1 MKKSVSRKE
10 YHSTGAKI
18 MRKLKGKGWVAAS
31 TGLAVLTGLSVAV
44 APIQAASPSSVEN
57 VLSSILS
64 SDFEEKTTL
73 MAQEAIKEESSKAL
87 DGVTAVWTANSL
99 EDIQQEI
106 QRQKEAGLEAYVIQ
120 WGDTLSI
127 LAAATGQD
135 VIALGQLNGITNRD
149 FIITGDILIGLLDAE
164 LPTVTNHQPVQTVVV
179 TPTPTLP
186 SQPVVPSTPVT
197 PVKPDVP
204 STPETPEDSGT
215 PENPEDSEEPIK
227 PEIPE
232 TPETPETPENPENP
246 ENPVIPE
253 NPEDPETP
261 VYTDVLVK
269 EPTTLETTQTVLSEE
284 IIYDGQTGEETTT
297 IAAERYVISTEVIE
311 LSRNVTQEIIGT
323 ETYLEEI
330 PEIIKE
336 AFEVETGQYEN
347 GDPIT
352 ETRYEEK
359 ATGMMTKVERTREVV
374 TSPASTTVVSQ
385 TTTIYGLPFNVIT
398 QYDNTLEVGTQ
409 EVIQEGI
416 EGQLSSLSTTTTV
429 NDVVTETSSATET
442 TLVAA
447 QDKIIK
453 VGTKEVIGSK
463 KIVLN
468 STVTT
473 RGLIH
478 RTDPTLY
485 EDEGSTIEGQ
495 DGFVKTTVEIVTIG
509 EETTETIIEEETQ
522 EAVSD
527 IKIIGTKPIV
537 TTEKITIERPIAFE
551 TDYKEYPG
559 SDKTETILQKGV
571 NGLAIDTYLVTYT
584 KGIEDKRELL
594 NSEVSL
600 KPITEII
607 QIGSV
612 TSEVYRKEL
621 AVEEKVITP
630 EVYYNY
636 NPDLTSDVPVT
647 TREGV
652 DGLVKY
658 HYEIS
663 YNNAGEE
670 IGRILIGEEKIT
682 EALPKLVEAGSN
694 LVEIKTSVRPTQTTN
709 AYDILFHRRLSL
721 TESFKITP
729 DMMSDF
735 IEIIEDSSLP
745 TGEIVVVDEGSLGLT
760 QFTEGYYNG
769 QLIFIED
776 NHATEIEQPRKK
788 IIRVG
793 TNANSFAEDV
803 VNPNSIKWMGV
814 EIKDYQ
820 YDQDGNTV
828 YDETGEPVL
837 QTITVDIPDLNLYFK
852 ENARK
857 YSAIDFTKEQLKAID
872 NILFSNDSTYK
883 LDEEYLY
890 GTHRLKGEYYSSLF
904 NKTSHYL
911 ELFNVKHSYTDF
923 QDQFHNVRF
932 NEEDFELELDL
943 KPELITTVYNPTVN
957 FAYAEPTLTLIDSKY
972 EKGSLIETFTMIE
985 ETSID
990 PGYTSNLDPTKF
1002 HEELT
1007 EWIDGEFG
1015 KLTRIFEVVKKDG
1028 VESSRKLIDYDLTPS
1043 IMSTILEGIRG
1054 GFRVT
1059 GGKG

>member
-1 MKKSVSRKE
+1 MRRSISRRD

-44 APIQAASPSSVEN
+44 SPIQAASPQAVESVLKS
-57 VLSSILS
+57 VLS
-64 SDFEEKTTL
+64 SDFEEKSAL
-73 MAQEAIKEESSKAL
+73 VENEAIKEESSKAL
-87 DGVTAVWTANSL
+87 DKVTNKWTANSV
-99 EDIQQEI
+99 EDIRSEI
-106 QRQKEAGLEAYVIQ
+106 QRQKDAGLDAYVIQ

-127 LAAATGQD
+127 LAAATDQD
-135 VIALGQLNGITNRD
+135 TVLLGNLNGITNRD
-149 FIITGDILIGLLDAE
+149 FIITGDILSGILE
-164 LPTVTNHQPVQTVVV
+164 VEILPTASQTPVQNVVV
-179 TPTPTLP
+179 APKAPNQVEQP
-186 SQPVVPSTPVT
+186 AKPVVPTTPVT
-197 PVKPDVP
+197 P
-204 STPETPEDSGT
+204 
-215 PENPEDSEEPIK
+215 
-227 PEIPE
+227 
-232 TPETPETPENPENP
+232 
-246 ENPVIPE
+246 
-253 NPEDPETP
+253 ETP
-261 VYTDVLVK
+261 VVPEKPTVPSEPAEPDTPEVLA
-269 EPTTLETTQTVLSEE
+269 EPSVPEAQVYVDEVIQEHTVEDATHTVLSEE
-284 IIYDGQTGEETTT
+284 ILYGGESGEEITTVAGERYILSTDTVEISRDIKEEETTT
-297 IAAERYVISTEVIE
+297 
-311 LSRNVTQEIIGT
+311 
-323 ETYLEEI
+323 ETYTEEI
-330 PEIIKE
+330 PEIFEGETEVQVGDDENGEPIYEQQFVKE
-336 AFEVETGQYEN
+336 ATGNMLTIEH
-347 GDPIT
+347 
-352 ETRYEEK
+352 
-359 ATGMMTKVERTREVV
+359 TREVV
-374 TSPASTTVVSQ
+374 VSPASTTVVSQ

-416 EGQLSSLSTTTTV
+416 EGQLSSLSTKTTV

-442 TLVAA
+442 TLVSP

-509 EETTETIIEEETQ
+509 EETTETIIDEETQ

-537 TTEKITIERPIAFE
+537 TTEKITVERPIAFE
-551 TDYKEYPG
+551 TEYKEFPG

-621 AVEEKVITP
+621 AVEEKVIAP

-652 DGLVKY
+652 DGLVNY

-682 EALPKLVEAGSN
+682 EALPKLVEVGSN
-694 LVEIKTSVRPTQTTN
+694 LVEIKTSVRPTQTTD
-709 AYDILFHRRLSL
+709 AYNILFHRRLSL

-735 IEIIEDSSLP
+735 IEIIEDSSLS

-760 QFTEGYYNG
+760 QFSVAYYNG
-769 QLIFIED
+769 QPLFIED

-857 YSAIDFTKEQLKAID
+857 FSAIDLTQDQLKAID
-872 NILFSNDSTYK
+872 KILNAGDSSYK

-932 NEEDFELELDL
+932 NEDDFELELDL

-990 PGYTSNLDPTKF
+990 PGYTSILDPTKF
-1002 HEELT
+1002 YEELT

-1015 KLTRIFEVVKKDG
+1015 KLTRTFEVVKKDG
-1028 VESSRKLIDYDLTPS
+1028 IASSRKLIDYDLNPATNH
-1043 IMSTILEGIRG
+1043 TLLQGIRG
-1054 GFRVT
+1054 GFGHVPS
-1059 GGKG
+1059 K